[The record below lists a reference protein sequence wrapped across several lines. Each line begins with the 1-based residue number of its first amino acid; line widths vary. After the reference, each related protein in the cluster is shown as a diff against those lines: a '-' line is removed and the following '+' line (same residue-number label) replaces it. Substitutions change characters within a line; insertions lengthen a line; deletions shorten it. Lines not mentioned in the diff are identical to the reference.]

1 MFARVI
7 KDKHAPMKTNTAWY
21 IQQLVDVT
29 EEAMLIDQDNDH
41 VIIC

>member
-1 MFARVI
+1 
-7 KDKHAPMKTNTAWY
+7 MKTNIAWY

-41 VIIC
+41 VIICWSQLFMLGNMLP

>member
-1 MFARVI
+1 
-7 KDKHAPMKTNTAWY
+7 MKTNIAWY